1 MLHWVSQVVP
11 DFLPASIAYTP
22 EWKALQ
28 EHVEEIKRTYVLLTC
43 LLAPKSG

>member
-1 MLHWVSQVVP
+1 MQQVVP

-28 EHVEEIKRTYVLLTC
+28 EHVTEIKGL
-43 LLAPKSG
+43 